1 MARILITGAAGSG
14 TTTLGR
20 ALAAKLGWTHEDT
33 DTYYWVPT
41 DPPYTTIRAP
51 EERIAL
57 LLPKLEAERGWVL
70 SGSPIEW
77 GAALESLYELIVFL
91 RLDHDLRMA
100 RLRRREEA
108 DYGRRIAPGGD
119 MARINAE
126 FLEWASSYDEAGPE
140 RRSLAQHERWL
151 ATQRCPVLRLDSA
164 APVDALLSAGLAAIL
179 EKEA

>member
-20 ALAAKLGWTHEDT
+20 ALAARLGYTHEDT

-41 DPPYTTIRAP
+41 DPPYTTIRP
-51 EERIAL
+51 PGERITL
-57 LLPKLEAERGWVL
+57 LLPKLRAERDWVL

-77 GAALESLYELIVFL
+77 GAALEPLYELIVFL

-100 RLRRREEA
+100 RLRRRESA
-108 DYGRRIAPGGD
+108 DFGPRIRPGGD

-126 FLEWASSYDEAGPE
+126 FLDWASSYDEAGPE
-140 RRSLAQHERWL
+140 RRSLVQHERWL
-151 ATQRCPVLRLDSA
+151 AAQKCPVLRLDSA
-164 APVDALLSAGLAAIL
+164 APVDMLRAAVLAAL
-179 EKEA
+179 PKGQA